1 MMVDEQIEG
10 MALEVAAE
18 QPLPT
23 ESDEDTGGSAKEA
36 SGRQGVDVCLPFS
49 YDARSKPMVQALIDR
64 DLQQKSRVIGR
75 PPRAALCQVAQQ
87 LEQSHSQSFWST
99 LFQESVRLYLKD
111 GDEGAGKLEATAR
124 LVLEAASR
132 EQQNPNLQRF
142 LLFQAL
148 DLASQAVEQSEHRIN
163 PGAAG
168 VCVSILKAAK
178 PLNPVPYHTEHEVHE
193 EMLAARLQRRDPETP
208 NFRNRLARL
217 YLQGGRYYE
226 AYVQMLEFERV
237 LLKQQKALS
246 ARQQGELAFRKGLLF
261 QQLVDFH
268 AAVVAGK
275 EERKQVLDSGKLQ
288 AFVHRYNLRHP
299 DHPLLPLNGTGPVA
313 LSKTVASL
321 AQRANVHYA
330 HAISASGFPNVAR
343 AHTHMAQNH
352 AIREENEQAMQHLH
366 FGMEALKT
374 SGVSS
379 LEKARQ
385 MVVILGL
392 LETQYRFQG
401 QHEKSLSCAERREG
415 LRLKLQLLDQ
425 PATVHRV
432 PA

>member
-1 MMVDEQIEG
+1 MMVDEQIDG
-10 MALEVAAE
+10 MALEVATE

-23 ESDEDTGGSAKEA
+23 DPEEETGKRSKAVA
-36 SGRQGVDVCLPFS
+36 LRPGVDVCLSFS

-64 DLQQKSRVIGR
+64 DLQQKSRMLGR
-75 PPRAALCQVAQQ
+75 PPRAALCQVAQL
-87 LEQSHSQSFWST
+87 LETPHSQSFWAT
-99 LFQESVRLYLKD
+99 LFQETTRLYLKD
-111 GDEGAGKLEATAR
+111 GEEGAGKLEATAR

-132 EQQNPNLQRF
+132 EQQNPTLQRF

-163 PGAAG
+163 PGATS
-168 VCVSILKAAK
+168 VCVSLLKVTK
-178 PLNPVPYHTEHEVHE
+178 PLNPVAYHTEHEVHE
-193 EMLAARLQRRDPETP
+193 EMLGARLQRRDSETP

-237 LLKQQKALS
+237 LEKQQKALAS
-246 ARQQGELAFRKGLLF
+246 RQKGELAFRKGLLF
-261 QQLVDFH
+261 QQLIDFH

-275 EERKQVLDSGKLQ
+275 EERKQVLDSGKLN
-288 AFVHRYNLRHP
+288 AFVQRYNLRHP
-299 DHPLLPLNGTGPVA
+299 NQPLLPLSGTGPVA

-321 AQRANVHYA
+321 AQLANLHYS

-374 SGVSS
+374 AGCSS

-392 LETQYRFQG
+392 LENQYRLQG
-401 QHEKSLSCAERREG
+401 QLEKSLSCAERREG

-425 PATVHRV
+425 PTPSQRV